1 MTEKNK
7 IKKIDAKDQILGRL
21 ASEIARY
28 LMGKDDPAFQRH
40 NIDASSEVYVFNA
53 DSIKFSGDKI
63 NKKIYFRHSGYPG
76 GIKST
81 NLEKMMEKDS
91 REVLK
96 KAINGMLPKNKLRP
110 KMLKKLRIYKGE
122 IELS

>member
-1 MTEKNK
+1 MTENNK
-7 IKKIDAKDQILGRL
+7 VKKIDAKDKVLGRL

-28 LMGKDDPAFQRH
+28 LMGKDDPSFQRH
-40 NIDASSEVYVFNA
+40 NIDASSEVYVFNS
-53 DSIKFSGDKI
+53 DNIKFSG
-63 NKKIYFRHSGYPG
+63 NKFEKKVYFRHSGYPG
-76 GIKST
+76 GLKST

-110 KMLKKLRIYKGE
+110 KMLKKLKIYKGD
-122 IELS
+122 IS